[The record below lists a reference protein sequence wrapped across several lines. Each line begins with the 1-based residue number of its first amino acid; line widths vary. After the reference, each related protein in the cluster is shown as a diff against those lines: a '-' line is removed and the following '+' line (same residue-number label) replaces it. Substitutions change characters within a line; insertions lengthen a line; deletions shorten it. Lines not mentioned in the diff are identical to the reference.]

1 MENTQNTPIIKEE
14 IKNNKNSLTGFFIG
28 IIVFLLL
35 LIVTGIVLIFTDLGG
50 TVLERIESMK
60 GGNVEEEIEE
70 EKEPTYTLENEGW
83 SLYSIPEYG
92 FSVEIPP
99 TSSYT
104 QDKVYNRWEIS
115 RMLGPKLTEDAIEE
129 IRINYY
135 PNGISPNIRA
145 CGQGCNGEMQI
156 SVNIYEK
163 DENYNQDR
171 IIEQKEQEYNDF
183 VETHC
188 EIGGPC
194 PENSFEEE
202 SEYVQLFDSN
212 NTWCVEMPYIADGDF
227 RRCYFEKDDY
237 LVEIVHTGI
246 DLTDFGLNTMDAQL
260 YDMLESM
267 KFE

>member
-1 MENTQNTPIIKEE
+1 MENTHNSPIVREE
-14 IKNNKNSLTGFFIG
+14 IKNDKNPLMGFLVG

-35 LIVTGIVLIFTDLGG
+35 LIVTSIVLIFTDLGDM
-50 TVLERIESMK
+50 VLERIESLK
-60 GGNVEEEIEE
+60 GTKVEEEIDDDEE
-70 EKEPTYTLENEGW
+70 SGIALENEGW
-83 SLYSIPEYG
+83 SIYSIPEYG

-104 QDKVYNRWEIS
+104 PDKVYNRWEIS
-115 RMLGPKLTEDAIEE
+115 RLLGPKLTEDAIEE

-163 DENYNQDR
+163 DENYNQER

-183 VETHC
+183 VEIHC

-194 PENSFEEE
+194 PKDSFEDS
-202 SEYVQLFDSN
+202 SEYVDIFYD

-227 RRCYFEKDDY
+227 RECYFEKGDY
-237 LVEIVHTGI
+237 LVEIIHTGL
-246 DLTDFGLNTMDAQL
+246 DLTDFDLDTRDSELYEILN
-260 YDMLESM
+260 SM